1 MTGSVNVEVIVNILV
16 FSIFFTSASTE
27 LMAASAILFK
37 YKESQT
43 KVFGFLLPIWEI
55 TGTLFVFYVV
65 NLEGLVPDVLPLLA
79 FSFISYIL
87 IFLIL
92 YVLRNSIIIFAE
104 MIWKN
109 RVINKKTLY
118 SIYALV
124 TFVLGAMILLI
135 YASFIGGHGINYTA
149 RTFNLLNFITFLPDD
164 GFIIGIA
171 ILLFGMASIF
181 YDLKVNRFLPLLVI
195 VVGLIISGVALRGL
209 GDYSNSTLPVV
220 SLILFLLIPIL
231 WILKPTRKYI
241 TNKLV
246 FQGIFAI
253 SIFIV
258 AFSQYPYL
266 LGRTL
271 NITTILNNTAMQTEM
286 FYATIV
292 GGIILFVLTFFFY
305 DIYFEKG
312 KQKEM
317 DQQKNAGS

>member
-1 MTGSVNVEVIVNILV
+1 MTGTVNAEVILNILI

-27 LMAASAILFK
+27 LMAASAILFR

-79 FSFISYIL
+79 FSFIAYIL

-92 YVLRNSIIIFAE
+92 YVLRNSMIVFAE

-109 RVINKKTLY
+109 KTINKKLLY
-118 SIYALV
+118 SVYAVV
-124 TFVLGAMILLI
+124 TFVLGTMVLLI
-135 YASFIGGHGINYTA
+135 YASFIGGHGINYSA
-149 RTFNLLNFITFLPDD
+149 RTFDLLKFITFLPDD
-164 GFIIGIA
+164 GFIVGIA

-181 YDLKVNRFLPLLVI
+181 YDLNVNRLLPLLVI
-195 VVGLIISGVALRGL
+195 VIGLIIAGVSLHDM
-209 GDYSNSTLPVV
+209 GDYSNSTLSVIP
-220 SLILFLLIPIL
+220 LILFLLIPIL
-231 WILKPTRKYI
+231 WILPSTRKYI
-241 TNKLV
+241 TNKLI

-253 SIFIV
+253 SIFVV
-258 AFSQYPYL
+258 ALSQYPYL

-271 NITTILNNTAMQTEM
+271 NINSILNDAAMQTEM
-286 FYATIV
+286 FYATII
-292 GGIILFVLTFFFY
+292 GGIILLILTYFFY

-312 KQKEM
+312 KQEEKNKLE
-317 DQQKNAGS
+317 NAGK